1 MIRKIMV
8 PVRGDGKGDNVL
20 RHAATLAHGHKAH
33 IEVTHCR
40 PRAEDLMPFGVPIPE
55 FLRKQIIEQSQNLAN
70 MEESSLRDQLK
81 ALATELGL
89 DEQDRPAGD
98 HATVSFTEEIGRQ
111 VEVIKRHGRLADIIA
126 VAQPDRDQNL
136 GTNTLKAA
144 LFHSG
149 RPVLMC
155 PMHDA
160 APASLGEK
168 VAIAWNGS
176 SESARA
182 LAQSMPLIHNAT
194 QVCILSNG
202 HDAGPGTSAE
212 DVVEY
217 LRLHGVDGQIKSFD
231 NGKSVGSALLKIC
244 ADIGADTLVMG
255 AYGDSH
261 ERETLFGGNTQTIV
275 DHSTMPVLF
284 SH

>member
-20 RHAATLAHGHKAH
+20 RHAAALAHGHKAH

-40 PRAEDLMPFGVPIPE
+40 ARPEDMMPFGVPIPD
-55 FLRKQIIEQSQNLAN
+55 FLRKQIVDQSKQVADLEEGNLR
-70 MEESSLRDQLK
+70 EELQKLAASLK
-81 ALATELGL
+81 L
-89 DEQDRPAGD
+89 DPQDRPAGD
-98 HATVSFTEEIGRQ
+98 HATVSFTEEVGRQ
-111 VEVIKRHGRLADIIA
+111 VDVIKRHGRLADIIA
-126 VAQPDRDQNL
+126 VAQPDVSRNL

-155 PMHDA
+155 PATDSV
-160 APASLGEK
+160 PATLGET

-176 SESARA
+176 SEASRA
-182 LAQSMPLIHNAT
+182 LAQSMSLIREAKSIF
-194 QVCILSNG
+194 ILSNG
-202 HDAGPGTSAE
+202 HDAGPGTTAE
-212 DVVEY
+212 DVLEY
-217 LRLHGVDGQIKSFD
+217 LRLHGCSAEIKAFS
-231 NGKSVGSALLKIC
+231 NGKNVGDALLKAC
-244 ADIGADTLVMG
+244 EDNGAGVLVMG

-275 DHSTMPVLF
+275 DGAKMPVLF